1 MELAQVFLEMLQYP
15 NSPKVYR
22 AIRDLY
28 RQMGRPH
35 ESKAFSHLLEV
46 KFNELPEDNNPDT
59 RQKP

>member
-1 MELAQVFLEMLQYP
+1 MELTQVFLEMLQYP

-22 AIRDLY
+22 AMRDLY
-28 RQMGRPH
+28 RKMGKLH

-46 KFNELPEDNNPDT
+46 KFKELPDDNNTDT